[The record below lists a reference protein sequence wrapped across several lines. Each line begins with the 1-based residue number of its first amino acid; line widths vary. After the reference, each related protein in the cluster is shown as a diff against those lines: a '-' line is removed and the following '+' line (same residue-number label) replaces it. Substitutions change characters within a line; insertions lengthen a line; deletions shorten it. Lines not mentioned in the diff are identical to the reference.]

1 MKRLTK
7 VQGLFSVVTILL
19 FALGCTRIN
28 PPVSTLEDDTETT
41 PTPTYIVPVTSEPDP
56 LDRTR
61 WELIA
66 FDGVENAPIIPEEPQ
81 FFVQF
86 RKGEL
91 SLLGGCNSVYGHYVL
106 ENDNIKI
113 TFAEGTEMDCSDP
126 SVNEIEGA
134 FLTAMGTFNSYKFEG
149 DELLRI
155 SYIDGE
161 LLLRRV
167 VD

>member
-106 ENDNIKI
+106 ENNRI
-113 TFAEGTEMDCSDP
+113 TISFAERTEMVCSNS
-126 SVNEIEGA
+126 SVNEIEEA
-134 FLTAMGTFNSYKFEG
+134 FFTAMGTFNSYTLEG
-149 DELLRI
+149 DEILRVH
-155 SYIDGE
+155 YIDGA
-161 LLLRRV
+161 LFLRRA